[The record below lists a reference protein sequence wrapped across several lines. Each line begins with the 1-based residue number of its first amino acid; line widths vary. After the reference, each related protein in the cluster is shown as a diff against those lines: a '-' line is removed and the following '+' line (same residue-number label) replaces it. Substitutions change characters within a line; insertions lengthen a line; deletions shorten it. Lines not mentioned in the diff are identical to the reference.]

1 MNLLEAEAERPSVLH
16 GSPCTYQAHDEMSG
30 VSECPVRYMESLA
43 GVGSQV
49 LHRLWGS
56 AP

>member
-1 MNLLEAEAERPSVLH
+1 MNLLEAEVKRISVLRDFL
-16 GSPCTYQAHDEMSG
+16 CTDQAHDEMSG
-30 VSECPVRYMESLA
+30 TSECPVRYMESLA

-49 LHRLWGS
+49 FHRLWGS

>member
-1 MNLLEAEAERPSVLH
+1 MNLLEAEAERTSVLR
-16 GSPCTYQAHDEMSG
+16 GFLCTYQAHDEMSG
-30 VSECPVRYMESLA
+30 ISECPVRYMESLA

-49 LHRLWGS
+49 LHRLWES